1 MSPSAAP
8 RGLWVWGK
16 ERGNI
21 ALHYEDEDDDDQ
33 VIDTLPC
40 FALRERGEHAPRGKH
55 RCEVCNMCF
64 GGWRAKYIARQPAKG
79 KGVAAGVRA
88 LARFDVEKE

>member
-16 ERGNI
+16 EGGNI

-33 VIDTLPC
+33 VIDTLLY
-40 FALRERGEHAPRGKH
+40 FTLRER
-55 RCEVCNMCF
+55 V
-64 GGWRAKYIARQPAKG
+64 
-79 KGVAAGVRA
+79 
-88 LARFDVEKE
+88 

>member
-33 VIDTLPC
+33 VIDTLP
-40 FALRERGEHAPRGKH
+40 LREGGNMHRGGSTDAK
-55 RCEVCNMCF
+55 CVTCVS
-64 GGWRAKYIARQPAKG
+64 GGG
-79 KGVAAGVRA
+79 A
-88 LARFDVEKE
+88 LSI